1 MGVKKPN
8 PRVFE
13 FALEKAK
20 TNASSSIMIGDSLE
34 ADIKGAMECG
44 IKAIHYNSE
53 NSQRIPKNITSINHL
68 LEIKQYL

>member
-1 MGVKKPN
+1 
-8 PRVFE
+8 
-13 FALEKAK
+13 
-20 TNASSSIMIGDSLE
+20 MIGDSLE